1 MPGLAH
7 YMAQYDHE
15 HSSGWNKL
23 LHGLGIPMI
32 FLGIILLIFMRWI
45 LGASFFVGGWIF
57 LFLGHKIEGNHP
69 AFFQGPI
76 YLLVGPIWVARET
89 WEFLS
94 GTHRVSALK
103 GTSEGVSDGT
113 SRVTSHRISE
123 ATAQGTATKQS

>member
-32 FLGIILLIFMRWI
+32 FLGIILLIFMKWI
-45 LGASFFVGGWIF
+45 WGASFFVGGWFF
-57 LFLGHKIEGNHP
+57 LLLGHKIEGNHP

-76 YLLVGPIWVARET
+76 YLLVGPVWVAKEA

-94 GTHRVSALK
+94 GTHH
-103 GTSEGVSDGT
+103 TPT
-113 SRVTSHRISE
+113 SE
-123 ATAQGTATKQS
+123 ATPGATSQGTTTKQS

>member
-7 YMAQYDHE
+7 YMARYDHE
-15 HSSGWNKL
+15 HSSAWNKL

-32 FLGIILLIFMRWI
+32 FLGILLLILMKWI

-76 YLLVGPIWVARET
+76 YLLVGPVWVAKEA
-89 WEFLS
+89 WEFLK
-94 GTHRVSALK
+94 GTHRTSASEGASEGTR
-103 GTSEGVSDGT
+103 GTSEV
-113 SRVTSHRISE
+113 
-123 ATAQGTATKQS
+123 TAQSTTTKQS

>member
-32 FLGIILLIFMRWI
+32 FLGILLLILMKWK

-69 AFFQGPI
+69 AFFQGLI
-76 YLLVGPIWVARET
+76 YLLVGPIWVAKEA
-89 WEFLS
+89 WEFLA
-94 GTHRVSALK
+94 GTHRTLATESTSR
-103 GTSEGVSDGT
+103 GTSQSSSEVS
-113 SRVTSHRISE
+113 
-123 ATAQGTATKQS
+123 AQGTTTK